1 MNNRQPFF
9 LVKTMNKNDVQEKI
23 QETLKN
29 IREDRNTA
37 KKLLQPIILMVEKD
51 SGNRD
56 LQRDIGQVA
65 NKYIENIQKSN
76 EQLIKLVQLMQKSQ
90 DDEAFDGFSAE
101 ETNNI
106 FSAFEND
113 ERIKIKEKEEEDG

>member
-1 MNNRQPFF
+1 
-9 LVKTMNKNDVQEKI
+9 MNKNDVQEKI

-113 ERIKIKEKEEEDG
+113 ERIKIKEKEEDG